1 MTFLLEAAGVALP
14 GRLLPTGFRI
24 AAPELVCL
32 VGPNG
37 SGKTSLL
44 HALARIGDP
53 AGEVRIDGQRP
64 EDLAPAPRRRLLS
77 YLPASRDIAWPLAAR
92 DLVRLGA
99 GDGEA
104 DEAMAALELTGWAGR
119 RVDRLSTGERSR
131 VLIAR
136 ALAPKPR
143 LLLLDEPVANLD
155 PLWQLRLMERLRAAV
170 AGGQGAV
177 VAMHD
182 LDLAARFADRIVLME
197 RGAVVAEGEPRTML
211 GSTRLIE
218 VFGIERVD
226 GLWRPLASP
235 SLDGEGDHPKGG
247 GGVFGEVQEDRA

>member
-1 MTFLLEAAGVALP
+1 MTALLEAVGVALA
-14 GRLLPTGFRI
+14 GRLHATDLRI
-24 AAPELVCL
+24 EAPELVCL

-44 HALARIGDP
+44 HALARVGGP
-53 AGEVRIDGQRP
+53 SGEVGIDGVRP
-64 EDLAPAPRRRLLS
+64 EEAAPARRRRLLS
-77 YLPASRDIAWPLAAR
+77 YLPASRDVAWPLAAR

-99 GDGEA
+99 DEAEA
-104 DEAMAALELTGWAGR
+104 DEAMAALELTKWAGR

-182 LDLAARFADRIVLME
+182 LDLAARYADRLVLMDE
-197 RGAVVAEGEPRTML
+197 GRIVAEGEPQALL
-211 GSTRLIE
+211 GSGQLSE
-218 VFGIERVD
+218 VFGIERAE
-226 GLWRPLASP
+226 GAWQPRSIEPLPSP
-235 SLDGEGDHPKGG
+235 
-247 GGVFGEVQEDRA
+247 RT